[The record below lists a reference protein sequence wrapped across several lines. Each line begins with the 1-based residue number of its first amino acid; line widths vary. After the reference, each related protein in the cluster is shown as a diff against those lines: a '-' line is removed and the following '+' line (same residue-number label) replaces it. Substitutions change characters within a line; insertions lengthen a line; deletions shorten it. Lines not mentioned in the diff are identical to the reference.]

1 MLIFRSKQICALV
14 ISACLISLPMMQS
27 AGAAIISTETAI
39 EMTERRG
46 RIDHINEV
54 LAGESVRSMLVAYG
68 VDLADASAR
77 VAALT
82 DTELQTL
89 EQQLGQLQAGGTRY
103 FGITWCNE
111 LFQGVLSRR
120 DADGMATTVVCSRHA
135 RICYRMRQ

>member
-1 MLIFRSKQICALV
+1 MLIFRSKQICVLA
-14 ISACLISLPMMQS
+14 ISACFISAPMMQS
-27 AGAAIISTETAI
+27 AGAALISTETAI
-39 EMTERRG
+39 EMTERQG

-89 EQQLGQLQAGGTRY
+89 EQQLEQLPAGGTGVVEVI
-103 FGITWCNE
+103 GIVAIVLVILE
-111 LFQGVLSRR
+111 LLGVTNFFSEF
-120 DADGMATTVVCSRHA
+120 
-135 RICYRMRQ
+135 

>member
-1 MLIFRSKQICALV
+1 MLIFRTKQICVLA

-27 AGAAIISTETAI
+27 AGAAVISTETAI
-39 EMTERRG
+39 EMTERQG

-68 VDLADASAR
+68 VDPADASAR

-89 EQQLGQLQAGGTRY
+89 EQQLEQLPAGGTGVVEVI
-103 FGITWCNE
+103 GIVAIVLVILE
-111 LFQGVLSRR
+111 LLGVTNFFSEF
-120 DADGMATTVVCSRHA
+120 
-135 RICYRMRQ
+135 